1 MQRAFLTHRIITM
14 TVSTI
19 LCMVS
24 RFSPGFLHQLSAGQ
38 MMSKITVSPDDTSDT
53 YDTPEYWKPISSAN
67 VSLPN
72 FTFPFA
78 FGQRATDYALNG
90 VLIAVLIIVMIS
102 LGCTMEI
109 SKIKANFWKPKG
121 VAIAV
126 VAQYGIMP
134 LTALALGKLF
144 QLDSIEALAVLIC
157 GCCPGGNLSN
167 IFSLASKGD
176 MNLR

>member
-1 MQRAFLTHRIITM
+1 MSKN
-14 TVSTI
+14 TVS
-19 LCMVS
+19 
-24 RFSPGFLHQLSAGQ
+24 SA
-38 MMSKITVSPDDTSDT
+38 DTSDT
-53 YDTPEYWKPISSAN
+53 YDTPEYWKPIPPVN
-67 VSLPN
+67 ISLPN
-72 FTFPFA
+72 ITFPFA
-78 FGQRATDYALNG
+78 SGQTVTNYALNG
-90 VLIAVLIIVMIS
+90 VLVVVLIIVMVS
-102 LGCTMEI
+102 VGCTMEI
-109 SKIKANFWKPKG
+109 SKIKAHFWKPKG

-134 LTALALGKLF
+134 FTAFALGKLF